1 MSFPTFRPALRTV
14 NSSGAV
20 TAGPLALSQP
30 NAQGIY
36 LGSAACEYV
45 PELLGPWPNLAYQT
59 RWKLLGYRVRV
70 TLDFPL
76 AVTDGLS
83 GFANLYSYYVA
94 GLTGES
100 FAALEFNLFYGDSAT
115 WRGMVT
121 QSPWSPRPAQGKQ
134 RAGYELSIQLEARD
148 LIAAPGNWT
157 NKEW

>member
-1 MSFPTFRPALRTV
+1 MSFPTFKPALRIV
-14 NSSGAV
+14 NSTGSV

-36 LGSAACEYV
+36 LSAVSVEYV
-45 PELLGPWPNLAYQT
+45 PEMLGPWLNLAYQQ
-59 RWKLLGYRVRV
+59 RWKLLGYRPMV

-76 AVTDGLS
+76 AVVDGRS

-100 FAALEFNLFYGDSAT
+100 FAALQFNLYSDTSAV

-121 QSPWSPRPAQGKQ
+121 KSPWAPKPAQGKQ

-148 LIAAPGNWT
+148 LIAGPGSWANG
-157 NKEW
+157 EW